1 MIIGKNISLTYD
13 NKPILNAVDFII
25 SNNKKIGVVGRNG
38 CGKTSFFKLINGIE
52 AVTGGNISIEGE
64 KLAYLPQEF
73 DFPDMLVGEYMESKL
88 ENSWDSY
95 KIDMLVEELKFKNYD
110 EYQKISVLSE
120 GQKMKLKLM
129 ELLLSDPTTLFIDE
143 PTNHLDIE
151 GIMWFEEYIKQLKKS
166 VVMISHDRY
175 FVENVDIHKLL
186 RLENGKLE
194 YV

>member
-73 DFPDMLVGEYMESKL
+73 DFPDMLLVNIWKVSLKTVGIATKL
-88 ENSWDSY
+88 
-95 KIDMLVEELKFKNYD
+95 
-110 EYQKISVLSE
+110 
-120 GQKMKLKLM
+120 
-129 ELLLSDPTTLFIDE
+129 TC
-143 PTNHLDIE
+143 
-151 GIMWFEEYIKQLKKS
+151 
-166 VVMISHDRY
+166 
-175 FVENVDIHKLL
+175 
-186 RLENGKLE
+186 
-194 YV
+194 